1 MSRHERWRQVT
12 LFLKKVLDGGDC
24 RINVD
29 IVYFQCLPA
38 LGWFCKTV
46 ITVDGGEGG
55 TGAAPVEL
63 TNSVGMPLRDGLHFV
78 HNALRGI
85 GVRDKIRII
94 ASGKVF
100 SAFHILRI
108 NWKTWS
114 PKILIGGSIKA
125 LL

>member
-63 TNSVGMPLRDGLHFV
+63 TNSVGMPLRDGLHC
-78 HNALRGI
+78 I
-85 GVRDKIRII
+85 GHMNSFRPQLPGKGQTNQSIVTII
-94 ASGKVF
+94 PPAASA
-100 SAFHILRI
+100 S
-108 NWKTWS
+108 S
-114 PKILIGGSIKA
+114 
-125 LL
+125 

>member
-1 MSRHERWRQVT
+1 MACVVASV
-12 LFLKKVLDGGDC
+12 
-24 RINVD
+24 RI
-29 IVYFQCLPA
+29 
-38 LGWFCKTV
+38 
-46 ITVDGGEGG
+46 
-55 TGAAPVEL
+55 
-63 TNSVGMPLRDGLHFV
+63 PLRDGLHFV

-94 ASGKVF
+94 ASGKAF

-114 PKILIGGSIKA
+114 PKILIGGSIEA